1 MWQGNVP
8 DRFPRVLLY
17 LDLKAI
23 WIDSPIQCFFLASL
37 VVQWFHA
44 SNAGGVGLIPRLVT
58 KIPHAAMWPN
68 KIIII
73 AISLIRCCFCYLC
86 PRIYQHGLLFGPFQ
100 WARQRSLRSPTSA
113 QITED
118 PSIHCDSVIEM
129 GWPDARK
136 VSFSRLPFLSEALI
150 FFS

>member
-23 WIDSPIQCFFLASL
+23 WINSPIQCFFLASL

-44 SNAGGVGLIPRLVT
+44 SNAGGVGFIPGLVT
-58 KIPHAAMWPN
+58 KIPHTMQCGQ
-68 KIIII
+68 IIII
-73 AISLIRCCFCYLC
+73 TISLLRCCFCYLC
-86 PRIYQHGLLFGPFQ
+86 PRIYQQGLLFGPSQ

-118 PSIHCDSVIEM
+118 PPIQCDSVIEM
-129 GWPDARK
+129 GWQDARK